1 MTKEKNI
8 PLDKKQEGLEEH
20 NKSDRRSFL
29 KGSAAVAAGVAG
41 ASLVTSQVAQAATEG
56 TLGPA
61 RHVIQVIHE
70 VGPWHLGMDTAC
82 KDFCD
87 MAGWTYQQV
96 ATQSSYNAAGMTKD
110 ISDSMAAKPD
120 VLVTT
125 MPGDGIIDILKE
137 ANASVPY
144 LVINHAF
151 NDTLVLKEIPD
162 YKGGFTGE
170 IPEISGATVADG
182 VAREL
187 VKQGRKSGV
196 IAIGNPVPGHE
207 FVGRRANGMRDAV
220 AKVNAEAGADFTVEE
235 FDDKSIDLAA
245 AVPIYKSY
253 FRRHGDNLGGFAS
266 LGNYPATAILQAMGE
281 LDIPANKFPIATIDT
296 APASNQAVL
305 DGYIL
310 FIYDNQY
317 YAQAA
322 IPVAQAWHYL
332 ERSMY
337 ALTRYPTGSIL
348 DKTTIGGVIARD
360 EKLYQRAKEAGLVM

>member
-1 MTKEKNI
+1 MKKNE
-8 PLDKKQEGLEEH
+8 DKKKKDSAEVYS
-20 NKSDRRSFL
+20 KPDRRSFL

-61 RHVIQVIHE
+61 RHLIQVIHE
-70 VGPWHLGMDTAC
+70 IGPWHLGMDTAC

-137 ANASVPY
+137 AFNSVPY
-144 LVINHAF
+144 LAINHAF
-151 NDTLVLKEIPD
+151 NDKLVLKEIPG
-162 YKGGFTGE
+162 YFAGFTGE

-187 VKQGRKSGV
+187 IKQGRKTGV
-196 IAIGNPVPGHE
+196 IACGNPVPGHE
-207 FVGRRANGMRDAV
+207 FVGRRVTGMKEAV
-220 AKVNAEAGADFTVEE
+220 TKVNAEAGTEFTFEE

-245 AVPIYKSY
+245 AVPIYKTY
-253 FRRHGDNLGGFAS
+253 FRRHGDNLGGFS
-266 LGNYPATAILQAMGE
+266 GLGNYPTTAILQAMEE
-281 LDIPANKFPIATIDT
+281 LDISANKFPIATIDT

-305 DGYIL
+305 DGYVL

-337 ALTRYPTGSIL
+337 ALTRYPTGSVL
-348 DKTTIGGVIARD
+348 TKDTIGGVIARD
-360 EKLYQRAKEAGLVM
+360 EKLYQRAKEAGLVH

>member
-1 MTKEKNI
+1 M
-8 PLDKKQEGLEEH
+8 
-20 NKSDRRSFL
+20 
-29 KGSAAVAAGVAG
+29 
-41 ASLVTSQVAQAATEG
+41 
-56 TLGPA
+56 
-61 RHVIQVIHE
+61 
-70 VGPWHLGMDTAC
+70 
-82 KDFCD
+82 
-87 MAGWTYQQV
+87 
-96 ATQSSYNAAGMTKD
+96 
-110 ISDSMAAKPD
+110 
-120 VLVTT
+120 
-125 MPGDGIIDILKE
+125 
-137 ANASVPY
+137 
-144 LVINHAF
+144 
-151 NDTLVLKEIPD
+151 
-162 YKGGFTGE
+162 
-170 IPEISGATVADG
+170 
-182 VAREL
+182 
-187 VKQGRKSGV
+187 

-220 AKVNAEAGADFTVEE
+220 AKVNAEAGAEFTVEE